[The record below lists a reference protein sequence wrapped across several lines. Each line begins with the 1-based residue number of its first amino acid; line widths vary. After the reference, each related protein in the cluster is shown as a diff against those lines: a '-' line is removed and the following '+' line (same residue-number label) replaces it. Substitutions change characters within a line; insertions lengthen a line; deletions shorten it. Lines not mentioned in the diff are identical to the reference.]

1 MGNYW
6 ISLAVCALT
15 YLGLA
20 YGRVPRLKID
30 RAGIA
35 LIGATI
41 LIGTGVFSLDEAV
54 RAVDFETIIL
64 LFGMMVVV
72 SCLRLSGFFAAV
84 GGSML
89 SRFSEPLPVLALT
102 IGLSGGLSAFLVN
115 DVICLAMTP
124 FVVLLTS
131 RLRLNPV
138 PYLIALATASNI
150 GSSCTI
156 IGNPQ
161 NMIIGSLSKIPFLE
175 FTSRLAPIA
184 VIGLLL
190 NFLLVA
196 MIYRGKLRQDQTSFR
211 TAIGIGIESSLTQ
224 LKALHRRVMLISLSI
239 TLGAVICFF
248 SGLPIAIVALGAAS
262 CLLVLLGKIRPE
274 KIYREIDWSLLVMFS
289 GLFIVVHAFDLN
301 IVSGWTPSAWEILG
315 KNPIGFITAISAA
328 LSNLVSNVPAVL
340 LLKPVLAATPE
351 AVRQESWFALAAAS
365 TFAGN
370 FTLLGSVANLIV
382 IESAKRRGIVV
393 SFWEYFK
400 VGLPLTLITLFLG
413 FGWLSWVK
421 L

>member
-6 ISLAVCALT
+6 ISLAVCVLT

-20 YGRVPRLKID
+20 SGRIPRLKID

-35 LIGATI
+35 LVGATI

-54 RAVDFETIIL
+54 RAVDFETIVL
-64 LFGMMVVV
+64 LFGMMVIV
-72 SCLRLSGFFAAV
+72 SCLRLSGFFEAV
-84 GGSML
+84 GGWML

-102 IGLSGGLSAFLVN
+102 IGLSGVLSAFLVN

-131 RLRLNPV
+131 RLKLNPV

-161 NMIIGSLSKIPFLE
+161 NMIIGSLSKITFLE

-184 VIGLLL
+184 IIGLLL

-196 MIYRGKLRQDQTSFR
+196 MIYRGKLRQIDQAAFR
-211 TAIGIGIESSLTQ
+211 IPIERSSLTR
-224 LKALHRRVMLISLSI
+224 LRAPHRRVMLTSLSI

-262 CLLVLLGKIRPE
+262 CLLILLGKVRPE